1 MSTSTISNSNELKYK
16 RQLELGAEISGVAFW
31 EFDFKTSIFIL
42 NEFYYKFLKTSI
54 EVEKS
59 YEIDVKSYFD
69 SFIPKKSQ
77 QIVIDI
83 ITEAQLKDKDYNTS
97 FEYEMKRRDGK
108 ILHVQVDLYV
118 AYDKYGKPDR
128 SYGTKHDIS
137 KRKAVEEILK
147 KEKKDIEQKNL
158 LVKKKLKY
166 QEDILVQQSK
176 MASMGEMIGNIA
188 HQWRQPLNTLFLVI
202 QKIKMYSDEDILT
215 KKEIDKAVDKSKILI
230 NKMSS
235 TIDDFRN
242 FFKVDKAKKEFDIST
257 AIDNT
262 INLLDGSLKN
272 SNILILKNYK
282 DTNIIFLGFINEL
295 EQVLL
300 NIINNAKDALIEN
313 SIKNSKIN
321 IKITKEQNN
330 INIDIFDNAGGIPE
344 DIKEKI
350 FEPYFTT
357 KEQGKGTGIG
367 LYMSKMIIENNFNG
381 KINVYN
387 INNGANFKII
397 LPFEEKI
404 I

>member
-1 MSTSTISNSNELKYK
+1 MSTSIANSNELKYK

-59 YEIDVKSYFD
+59 YEIDVKNYFD

-83 ITEAQLKDKDYNTS
+83 ITEAHLKDKDYNTS

-108 ILHVQVDLYV
+108 ILNVQVDLYV
-118 AYDKYGKPDR
+118 AYDKHGKPDM

-158 LVKKKLKY
+158 LVKKKLKF

-188 HQWRQPLNTLFLVI
+188 HQWRQPLNTLSLVI

-387 INNGANFKII
+387 INDGANFKII